1 MNPDFLN
8 LLVHPVKKT
17 GLHQEHNELL
27 SDDRTDSFKI
37 LKGVPILLPRMEDN
51 TREAFNY
58 QEHYEKD
65 ALAFDYFAD
74 WHPVH
79 KEENRRLHQQI
90 LGQIPA
96 SAQHVLDVGCGGAWL
111 AKELVPAGKT
121 VVSMDISTTNPIRA
135 VELVASPRHFGLVA
149 DVFHLP
155 IRPDSFDCIIAS
167 EIIEHVKDPEL
178 FLACLFNVLK
188 PGGTL
193 IVTTPFNEAI
203 QQSLCIH
210 CNQLTP
216 HNAHIHSFTA
226 EKIRSIAPKLAGEL
240 KTKTF
245 NSKVLVNLQLHLL
258 MRSFPFPLWKM
269 ADGFFHRLAGK
280 RDMRLMLIVKK

>member
-1 MNPDFLN
+1 MNSYFLH
-8 LLVHPVKKT
+8 LLVHPLSKT
-17 GLHQEHNELL
+17 DLHLENNALQT
-27 SDDRTDSFKI
+27 SDGSGIFKVI
-37 LKGVPILLPRMEDN
+37 KGVPILLPRMEDN
-51 TREAFNY
+51 AKEAFNY
-58 QEHYEKD
+58 QDHYEKD

-90 LGQIPA
+90 VHQIPKE
-96 SAQHVLDVGCGGAWL
+96 AQAVLDVGCGGAWL
-111 AKELVPAGKT
+111 AKELIPQGKK
-121 VVSMDISTTNPIRA
+121 VMSMDISTTNPIRA
-135 VELVASPRHFGLVA
+135 VELVASENHFGLVA

-155 IRPDSFDCIIAS
+155 IQPNSFDCIVAS

-193 IVTTPFNEAI
+193 IVTTPFNESI

-226 EKIRSIAPKLAGEL
+226 EKIKSIAPKLAGKL

-258 MRSFPFPLWKM
+258 LKFMPFGMWKLT
-269 ADGFFHRLAGK
+269 DGFFHRFMGK